1 MMIKTIF
8 FDLGNVL
15 IHVDKER
22 AIREIAKLSGLDLNT
37 VKQIA
42 ESNLEKEFE
51 KGYFSAGEYI
61 DKLQREYGILTDVT
75 LDHLIDIWQQPFEII
90 PEVWELI
97 PVLKKQARLVLLSNT
112 NDLHIRAVRKK
123 YSILDELDNLVLSYE
138 VGSRKPEEQ
147 IYREALK
154 IEDSLPEESIFI
166 DDLHENVVAAQRIG
180 IRSHQFRHVEGLR
193 TFLQESGFSLI

>member
-1 MMIKTIF
+1 MIKTIF

-15 IHVDKER
+15 IYVDEER
-22 AIREIAKLSGLDLNT
+22 AIREIAKLSGFNLNT

-51 KGYFSAGEYI
+51 KGYFSTNEYI
-61 DKLQREYGILTDVT
+61 DKLQREYGILIDVT

-112 NDLHIRAVRKK
+112 NDLHIRTVRKK
-123 YSILDELDNLVLSYE
+123 YSILDEFDNLVLSYE

>member
-1 MMIKTIF
+1 MIKTIF

-22 AIREIAKLSGLDLNT
+22 AIREIAKLPGLDLNT

-42 ESNLEKEFE
+42 ESNLEQEFE
-51 KGYFSAGEYI
+51 KGYFSADEYI

-75 LDHLIDIWQQPFEII
+75 LDYLIDIWQRPFEII

-123 YSILDELDNLVLSYE
+123 YSILDELES
-138 VGSRKPEEQ
+138 SRKCCSRSTDRYPV
-147 IYREALK
+147 
-154 IEDSLPEESIFI
+154 SSIP
-166 DDLHENVVAAQRIG
+166 AC
-180 IRSHQFRHVEGLR
+180 
-193 TFLQESGFSLI
+193 

>member
-1 MMIKTIF
+1 MIKTIF

-22 AIREIAKLSGLDLNT
+22 AIREIARLPGLNLNI
-37 VKQIA
+37 VKQIS
-42 ESNLEKEFE
+42 ESNLEEEFE
-51 KGYFSAGEYI
+51 KGHFSADEYI

-75 LDHLIDIWQQPFEII
+75 LDRLIDIWQQPFEII

-123 YSILDELDNLVLSYE
+123 YSILDELDNLILSYE

-147 IYREALK
+147 IYRAALK
-154 IEDSLPEESIFI
+154 IEDILPEESIFI
-166 DDLHENVVAAQRIG
+166 DDLHENVVAAQLIG
-180 IRSHQFRHVEGLR
+180 IRSHQFQHVEGLR

>member
-1 MMIKTIF
+1 MIKTIF

-22 AIREIAKLSGLDLNT
+22 AIWEIAKLPGLNLNT

-51 KGYFSAGEYI
+51 KGYFSADEYI
-61 DKLQREYGILTDVT
+61 DKLQREYGILINVT

-138 VGSRKPEEQ
+138 VGSCKPEEQ

-166 DDLHENVVAAQRIG
+166 DDLHENVVAARLIG
-180 IRSHQFRHVEGLR
+180 IRSHQFQHVEGLR

>member
-1 MMIKTIF
+1 MIKTIF

-22 AIREIAKLSGLDLNT
+22 AIREIAKLPGLDLNT

-42 ESNLEKEFE
+42 ESNLEEEFE

-61 DKLQREYGILTDVT
+61 DKLRCEYGILTDVT

-138 VGSRKPEEQ
+138 VGFRKPEEQ

-154 IEDSLPEESIFI
+154 IENSLPEESIFI
-166 DDLHENVVAAQRIG
+166 DDLHENVIAAQLIG